1 MRTPGLV
8 TLSLVAMLF
17 AAPASTARANEDV
30 ITACPVMS
38 SELVKRVA
46 AEISGKGQCKTVCKG
61 CGCKGGPGYRD
72 PGSRRCVGFAELIKT
87 CGPPPHK
94 ACTRECYPVQAT
106 CAAQGRSWLRGFATT
121 IGLPV
126 TYLAS
131 EVLPPAAASTPE
143 SSPGPAPAIGAPA
156 PVEPAMKRVPVTPR
170 EVSAVTSPR

>member
-8 TLSLVAMLF
+8 ILSLVATLF
-17 AAPASTARANEDV
+17 AASGPARANEDI

-46 AEISGKGQCKTVCKG
+46 AEISGKGQCKAVCKG
-61 CGCKGGPGYRD
+61 CGCKGGPGYRE
-72 PGSRRCVGFAELIKT
+72 PSSRRCVGFAELIKT

-106 CAAQGRSWLRGFATT
+106 CAAQGRSWLKVFATS

-131 EVLPPAAASTPE
+131 EVLPETPAGPAVQT
-143 SSPGPAPAIGAPA
+143 SSPATPPPSQAAPSA
-156 PVEPAMKRVPVTPR
+156 RRLPVTPR
-170 EVSAVTSPR
+170 EVASTEAKRP